1 MNEVKKTTIAQLAE
15 KFEVSK
21 RTIMRDLDVISN
33 LGVPIYTQ
41 PGYQGGVL
49 IPNSYKF
56 QHSFFTPDEIEDLIL
71 ALHII
76 GQFRRKGVKN
86 SILKKIEL
94 LVPELAFLKERDF
107 MDYLQIELF
116 QKPLLKDDVVFRK
129 INLALDQEVFL
140 QLETKEQTYC
150 VATLSY
156 ALRTSGLYL
165 YASDGIQKLTFA
177 IADILNCEITSK
189 EFVRQD
195 YEKFF

>member
-56 QHSFFTPDEIEDLIL
+56 QQSFFTPDEIEDLIL

-76 GQFRRKGVKN
+76 GQFRRKDVKN

-150 VATLSY
+150 VAPLSY

-165 YASDGIQKLTFA
+165 YASDGTQKLTFA

>member
-56 QHSFFTPDEIEDLIL
+56 QQSFFTPDEIEDLIL

-150 VATLSY
+150 VVPLRY